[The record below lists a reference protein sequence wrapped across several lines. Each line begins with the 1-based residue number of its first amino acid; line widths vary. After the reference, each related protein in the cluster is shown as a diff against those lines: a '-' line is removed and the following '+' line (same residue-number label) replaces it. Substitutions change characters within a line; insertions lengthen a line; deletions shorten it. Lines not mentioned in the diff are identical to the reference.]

1 MFITDCATLNHLNH
15 DFEYYVTMNDYCI
28 FECKADGKETVYFK
42 LDKTPTS
49 LTEEERKKVLD
60 SVLGVDNYGIEE
72 VVTTGD
78 LFMQGDYVTL
88 IS

>member
-1 MFITDCATLNHLNH
+1 MFITDCATLNHLDH
-15 DFEYYVTMNDYCI
+15 DGEYHVTMNEYCV
-28 FECKADGKETVYFK
+28 FECKAENKETVYFK

-60 SVLGVDNYGIEE
+60 SVLGEGNYDIGEM
-72 VVTTGD
+72 VTAGD

>member
-1 MFITDCATLNHLNH
+1 MFISDCATLNHLNH
-15 DFEYYVTMNDYCI
+15 EFEYYVTMNEHCI

-49 LTEEERKKVLD
+49 LTEDERKKVLD
-60 SVLGVDNYGIEE
+60 SVLGEDNYDIGEM
-72 VVTTGD
+72 VTAGD